1 MALEKDPG
9 FLSFSLGS
17 LGERDRIY
25 LNTALFDSGLRTVN
39 SYVMY
44 NYMKNLFHVIPK
56 I

>member
-1 MALEKDPG
+1 MALKKD
-9 FLSFSLGS
+9 LGI
-17 LGERDRIY
+17 LTGERDRIY

-44 NYMKNLFHVIPK
+44 NYLKNLFHVIPK